1 MTETRTMIEVT
12 EVTEEVEE
20 SKESKKLN
28 VGVDVSKDSL
38 DVAFWDEERDKAV
51 YQGKFTNDKNGFQTI
66 AQKMEHRRREIGD
79 ISGDISGDTSGD
91 ISGNTTET
99 ISIILVMEPTGGYEQ
114 PFARFAIESE
124 WRVSLPNPY
133 HVKQWAGSMGIRAKT
148 DRHDARTLAHF
159 AFSMKL
165 HQWKPLPPEVEQLEH
180 LLSRL
185 DDMKDILRREKNRA
199 HAYQYRT
206 NTHRAATKNMKQTIA
221 FLERHILQINKA
233 IREHLKAHPH
243 LQQQRKLL
251 LTISGVGEKNVLY
264 ILVVMHRWQAL
275 TDGEGDARSL
285 VAYVGLDPQPHESG
299 TSIRRRASIS
309 RQGNRKFRSRLYMS
323 ALGGIKGNNPL
334 RIFYKRL
341 VGRGKPKKVALVA
354 SARKILVW
362 SWAVFRTNTPFDT
375 TRFDTT
381 RFQIAQ

>member
-1 MTETRTMIEVT
+1 MTETKTMT
-12 EVTEEVEE
+12 EVEEVEE
-20 SKESKKLN
+20 SKTLN

-38 DVAFWDEERDKAV
+38 DVAFWDADQDKAV
-51 YQGKFTNDKNGFQTI
+51 YQGKFTNDKKGFQTI
-66 AQKMEHRRREIGD
+66 AQKIEHRRRET
-79 ISGDISGDTSGD
+79 GDTSAD
-91 ISGNTTET
+91 STET
-99 ISIILVMEPTGGYEQ
+99 VSIIIVMEPTGGYEQ
-114 PFARFAIESE
+114 PFARFAIQSE
-124 WRVSLPNPY
+124 WQVSLPNPY
-133 HVKQWAGSMGIRAKT
+133 RVKQWAGGNGIRAKT
-148 DRHDARTLAHF
+148 DRRDAKTLAQF
-159 AFSMKL
+159 ASAMKL
-165 HQWKPLPPEVEQLEH
+165 YQWKPLPPEVEQLEH

-185 DDMKDILRREKNRA
+185 DDIKGILRQEKNRA

-221 FLERHILQINKA
+221 FLERHVLQINKA

-264 ILVVMHRWQAL
+264 ILVMMHRWEVL
-275 TDGEGDARSL
+275 TDGEGDAKSL
-285 VAYVGLDPQPHESG
+285 VAYVGLDPKPHESG

-362 SWAVFRTNTPFDT
+362 SWAVFSTNTPFDT
-375 TRFDTT
+375 TRFLV
-381 RFQIAQ
+381 AQ

>member
-12 EVTEEVEE
+12 EVTEVTEVEE
-20 SKESKKLN
+20 VEESKKLN

-38 DVAFWDEERDKAV
+38 DVAFWDEERDEAV
-51 YQGKFTNDKNGFQTI
+51 YQGKFTNDKKGFQTI
-66 AQKMEHRRREIGD
+66 AQKIEHRRIEIGD
-79 ISGDISGDTSGD
+79 TSEDISGDTA
-91 ISGNTTET
+91 ET
-99 ISIILVMEPTGGYEQ
+99 ISIIMVMEPTGGYEQ
-114 PFARFAIESE
+114 PFARFAIQSE

-159 AFSMKL
+159 AFSRKL
-165 HQWKPLPPEVEQLEH
+165 HQWKPPPPEVEQLDH

-221 FLERHILQINKA
+221 FLERHIIQINKA

-264 ILVVMHRWQAL
+264 ILVIMHRWEAL

-285 VAYVGLDPQPHESG
+285 VAYIGLDPQPHESG

-341 VGRGKPKKVALVA
+341 VGRGKQKKVALVA

-375 TRFDTT
+375 TRF
-381 RFQIAQ
+381 QIAQ

>member
-1 MTETRTMIEVT
+1 MTEMKTMT
-12 EVTEEVEE
+12 EVKEVEE
-20 SKESKKLN
+20 AKKLN

-38 DVAFWDEERDKAV
+38 DVAFWDEDRDEAV
-51 YQGKFTNDKNGFQTI
+51 FLGKFTNDKKGFQTI
-66 AQKMEHRRREIGD
+66 AQKIEHRRGEIGD
-79 ISGDISGDTSGD
+79 ISGDTA
-91 ISGNTTET
+91 ET
-99 ISIILVMEPTGGYEQ
+99 ISIIIVMEPTGGYEQ
-114 PFARFAIESE
+114 PFARFAINSE
-124 WRVSLPNPY
+124 WQVSLPNPY

-148 DRHDARTLAHF
+148 DRHDAKTLAHF
-159 AFSMKL
+159 AFSRKL

-199 HAYQYRT
+199 HAYEYRT

-221 FLERHILQINKA
+221 FLERHILQINRA

-264 ILVVMHRWQAL
+264 ILVVMHRWEVL
-275 TDGEGDARSL
+275 TDGKGDARSL
-285 VAYVGLDPQPHESG
+285 VAYVGLDPKPYESG
-299 TSIRRRASIS
+299 TSIRRRAGIS

-354 SARKILVW
+354 SAHKILVW
-362 SWAVFRTNTPFDT
+362 SWAVFRTNTRFDT

-381 RFQIAQ
+381 DTTRV

>member
-1 MTETRTMIEVT
+1 MTETRTMMEVT
-12 EVTEEVEE
+12 EAEEVEE

-38 DVAFWDEERDKAV
+38 DVAFWDEEREKAV

-66 AQKMEHRRREIGD
+66 AQKIEHRRREIED
-79 ISGDISGDTSGD
+79 TSEDISGDTA
-91 ISGNTTET
+91 ET
-99 ISIILVMEPTGGYEQ
+99 ISIIMVMEPTGGYEQ
-114 PFARFAIESE
+114 PFARFAIKSE

-159 AFSMKL
+159 AFSRKL
-165 HQWKPLPPEVEQLEH
+165 HQWKPPPPEVEQLDH

-185 DDMKDILRREKNRA
+185 DDMKDMLRREKNRA

-233 IREHLKAHPH
+233 IREHLEAHPH

-264 ILVVMHRWQAL
+264 ILVIMHRWEAL

-285 VAYVGLDPQPHESG
+285 VA
-299 TSIRRRASIS
+299 
-309 RQGNRKFRSRLYMS
+309 
-323 ALGGIKGNNPL
+323 
-334 RIFYKRL
+334 
-341 VGRGKPKKVALVA
+341 
-354 SARKILVW
+354 
-362 SWAVFRTNTPFDT
+362 
-375 TRFDTT
+375 
-381 RFQIAQ
+381 